1 MSRKGRGSWM
11 EEQLRDPF
19 VRRAHQEGWRS
30 RAVYKLEE
38 LLKASRVVK
47 PDSVVV
53 DLGAAPGAWSQF
65 VAKWQAGRGR
75 VIGVDL
81 LAMEPLSGV
90 EFIQGDFC
98 EDEVL
103 ESLLALIGDD
113 GVGVVLSDM
122 APNITGHTAVD
133 QPRAMY
139 LAELAMD
146 FAQQV
151 LAPGGAIIVKV
162 FQGEGFDE
170 FVKQAR
176 VLFTSVKVRKPKA
189 SRPRSREVYLVGSGF
204 VGRNV

>member
-1 MSRKGRGSWM
+1 MD
-11 EEQLRDPF
+11 EQLRDPY

-38 LLKASRVVK
+38 VLKASRVVK
-47 PDSVVV
+47 PESVVV

-90 EFIQGDFC
+90 EFIQGDFRD
-98 EDEVL
+98 DEVL
-103 ESLLALIGDD
+103 AALLERVGDQ

-139 LAELAMD
+139 LAELALD

-151 LAPGGAIIVKV
+151 LVPEGAIVVKL

-176 VLFTSVKVRKPKA
+176 TCFASVKVRKPKA